1 MVGLNDNITVSFLII
16 RHTKFAPDWC
26 FGLLKR
32 AFRRTKVGCFDDI
45 VQVVESAEVND
56 AQLVGAQDGTVIVPT
71 YNWADYFDPF
81 FKQAAFKGI
90 KLMHHMRFSK
100 THHGKVLVKNS
111 VDSQEREISLL
122 RDPTWSPDKKELPPI
137 IPPPG
142 LSLERRKCLFEKIQ
156 DFCLAPRMPSP
167 STRWHH
173 QLLRERNMA
182 TNSFLLFALPMHSIS
197 LKL

>member
-1 MVGLNDNITVSFLII
+1 M
-16 RHTKFAPDWC
+16 
-26 FGLLKR
+26 
-32 AFRRTKVGCFDDI
+32 
-45 VQVVESAEVND
+45 E
-56 AQLVGAQDGTVIVPT
+56 VIVPS

-137 IPPPG
+137 IPPSG
-142 LSLERRKCLFEKIQ
+142 LSLERRKYLFEKIR
-156 DFCLAPRMPSP
+156 DFCPPECRDSVCPEPINSMAPPTYKRKK
-167 STRWHH
+167 HGD
-173 QLLRERNMA
+173 
-182 TNSFLLFALPMHSIS
+182 
-197 LKL
+197 